1 MICLWT
7 GKKCVTPFDFKFFK
21 STSSRPPRSPTDTC
35 WPGSGHWSFLDTENH
50 WWALSKSI
58 WPLFGHKW
66 LWSVV
71 GPHQVTYPYSG
82 SKQHRETRTQPI
94 SKTKQNECLWW
105 PYLLV
110 RQVYWDDV
118 RICQPVWEHPADFS
132 LSLWQVLSK
141 HRETGTAFIATLTI
155 CQDKRLLRYYAD
167 FHYVSA
173 NERFYPKAI
182 EIGLRW
188 CHLYHAT
195 KCKGTSSTVPQ
206 HT

>member
-7 GKKCVTPFDFKFFK
+7 GKKFVTPFDFKFFK

-35 WPGSGHWSFLDTENH
+35 WPGSGHWSFLETENH
-50 WWALSKSI
+50 CWAI
-58 WPLFGHKW
+58 QYDLFSDTYGCRRLMW
-66 LWSVV
+66 DATRASRS
-71 GPHQVTYPYSG
+71 HQVTYPYSG

-94 SKTKQNECLWW
+94 SKTKQNECFWW

-141 HRETGTAFIATLTI
+141 HRETGAAFFATLTI
-155 CQDKRLLRYYAD
+155 CQDRRLLRYYAD
-167 FHYVSA
+167 FHYISA
-173 NERFYPKAI
+173 NERF
-182 EIGLRW
+182 
-188 CHLYHAT
+188 
-195 KCKGTSSTVPQ
+195 
-206 HT
+206 